1 MSDLSKSHDKQP
13 KIIYPLDMANCPA
26 DIIENDLGEECVR
39 WLSTQYPKF
48 RFAYDAG
55 YYKVLLQPGHGL
67 KDEQI
72 GAISN
77 DAVAFIAGLKHGVE
91 LARGKRWPGSFQ
103 YSGMALLKHEDGHYE
118 IAERRVIDDIKR
130 FDGKA
135 FPYEWREL
143 FGDETP
149 REFRFNRED
158 MDEFGERNK
167 RVLAGWPSGAAQ
179 RHGMIFLRVKS
190 HGA

>member
-1 MSDLSKSHDKQP
+1 VSDLLKSHDKKP
-13 KIIYPLDMANCPA
+13 EIIYQLGMANCPA
-26 DIIENDLGEECVR
+26 DILENDLGEECVR
-39 WLSTQYPKF
+39 WLSMQYSEL

-55 YYKVLLQPGHGL
+55 SYKVLLQPGHEL

-77 DAVAFIAGLKHGVE
+77 DAATFIAGLKHGVE

-103 YSGMALLKHEDGHYE
+103 YSGMALLKHKDGHYE
-118 IAERRVIDDIKR
+118 IAEMRKVIDNIKR
-130 FDGKA
+130 FEGKA
-135 FPYEWREL
+135 FPYDWREL

-158 MDEFGERNK
+158 TDESGERNE
-167 RVLAGWPSGAAQ
+167 RVLLDGPSA
-179 RHGMIFLRVKS
+179 RSKDTE
-190 HGA
+190 

>member
-13 KIIYPLDMANCPA
+13 EVIYQLDMVNCPA
-26 DIIENDLGEECVR
+26 DIIEKDLGEECVR

-48 RFAYDAG
+48 RFAYDVG

-77 DAVAFIAGLKHGVE
+77 DAAAFIAGLKYGVE
-91 LARGKRWPGSFQ
+91 VAREKRWPGSFQ
-103 YSGMALLKHEDGHYE
+103 YSGMVLLRHEDGHYE
-118 IAERRVIDDIKR
+118 IAEMRKVIDDIKR
-130 FDGKA
+130 FEGKA

-158 MDEFGERNK
+158 LDEFGERNE
-167 RVLAGWPSGAAQ
+167 RVLLDGPPA
-179 RHGMIFLRVKS
+179 RRKDTE
-190 HGA
+190 